1 MIVGFRAMAMKHAE
15 AAGNSTLV
23 LGLGLVA
30 ANLAAWGWA
39 WAAFHDSP
47 AVLGTALLAW
57 GLGLRHALD
66 ADHIAAIDGATRALM
81 QEGQRPVAVG
91 LFFALGHSSVVLVAT
106 LVAAVAASGAVGALE
121 WVGEV
126 GGVVGGAVSAAFLLA
141 MAATLRGL
149 WRDWRVARAGGA
161 VAEAPV
167 RRRRVVGL
175 VRRGWHMMPLGFL
188 FGLGFDTASA
198 VMLLALSAA
207 QMADGLPLS
216 SVLVLPVLFACG
228 MALVDTAD
236 GMVMV
241 RAIDW
246 ALVSPVRRL
255 GYNLALTGVAV
266 AVALAVGLFQV
277 WSLTGELAGW
287 GLEAGRWDWFVDE
300 HFDAI
305 GAAVVALFLALWGA
319 AALRARGRA

>member
-1 MIVGFRAMAMKHAE
+1 MKHVGGS
-15 AAGNSTLV
+15 GNSALV
-23 LGLGLVA
+23 LSGGLVA

-81 QEGQRPVAVG
+81 QDGQRPVAVG
-91 LFFALGHSSVVLVAT
+91 LFFALGHSSVVLLAT
-106 LVAAVAASGAVGALE
+106 LVAAVAAGGAAGTLAV
-121 WVGEV
+121 VGEV

-141 MAATLRGL
+141 MAAANARTLRGL
-149 WRDWRVARAGGA
+149 WRAWRRARAGCA
-161 VAEAPV
+161 ATEPTV
-167 RRRRVVGL
+167 RRRPVAGL

-198 VMLLALSAA
+198 VTLLALSAT
-207 QMADGLPLS
+207 QMGDGLPLA

-228 MALVDTAD
+228 MALVDTMD
-236 GMVMV
+236 GIVMV

-255 GYNLALTGVAV
+255 GYNLALTGLAV
-266 AVALAVGLFQV
+266 TVALAVGLFQV
-277 WSLTGELAGW
+277 WSLAGELAGW
-287 GLEAGRWDWFVDE
+287 GLEAGRWDWFVDA

-305 GAAVVALFLALWGA
+305 GAAVVALFLALWGG
-319 AALRARGRA
+319 AALRARVRA